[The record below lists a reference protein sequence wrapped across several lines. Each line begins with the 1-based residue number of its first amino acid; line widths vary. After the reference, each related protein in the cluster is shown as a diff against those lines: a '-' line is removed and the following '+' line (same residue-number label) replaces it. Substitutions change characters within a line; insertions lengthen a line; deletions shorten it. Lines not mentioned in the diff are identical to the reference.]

1 MRNEMPQA
9 RVELLVRNATVI
21 TMDPSRRILD
31 DGAIAIDHGVIRQ
44 IGTSAELAD
53 VSADVELA
61 GKDMIVLPGLINPH
75 IHLSY
80 SLGRG
85 CGDDLPF
92 PRWLPVVYRLED
104 AYTDDEWYLSS
115 LLSMAEM
122 IKSGTTCFGDTNIY
136 EELKIVAKA
145 VEVSGMRAVLGKI
158 IRDEDSDELRRN
170 SALRDIWKR
179 DHPRSLSVASAVEDW
194 KKWNGQFDGRLSMR
208 LSPAVWP
215 VCSKASYL
223 EAADASRT
231 HGIGSLIHHTETK
244 EWKTFVEREY
254 GKAPT
259 LMLQDFGI
267 LGPNTLLE
275 NMAWLNDEEIEVLAK
290 SRTPINYLPTSNL
303 KNYLGVLD
311 IRKISDRGIP
321 VSLGTSGGLINN
333 INDMFREMLV
343 LALQQRM
350 LRRETDAI
358 APETIL
364 EMATITAAKTLGLES
379 EIGSLE
385 PGKRADLCMIDT
397 RRPHLVPVV
406 NPVSTVV
413 YCASG
418 SDVDTVVIDGKV
430 VMKERKLKTLDEG
443 HLMDQARRDG
453 LAVLGRTGILS
464 QPQCQCRWPRI

>member
-1 MRNEMPQA
+1 MTEN
-9 RVELLVRNATVI
+9 RVDLIVRNATVI
-21 TMDPSRRILD
+21 TMDGSRRILD
-31 DGAIAIDHGVIRQ
+31 NGAIAIHKGLINAVGR
-44 IGTSAELAD
+44 SSELAD
-53 VSADVELA
+53 ITADVELK

-104 AYTDDEWYLSS
+104 GYTEDEWYLTS

-122 IKSGTTCFGDTNIY
+122 IKSGTTCFGDTNVY
-136 EELKIVAKA
+136 EELGTVAKA
-145 VEVSGMRAVLGKI
+145 VEASGMRAVLGKI
-158 IRDEDSDELRRN
+158 IRDEDSEELRRN
-170 SALRDIWKR
+170 PALRKIWTR
-179 DHPRSLSVASAVEDW
+179 DHPRSLSVAAAVENW
-194 KKWNGQFDGRLSMR
+194 RQWNGKFDGRLSIR

-223 EAADASRT
+223 QAAEASRT
-231 HGIGSLIHHTETK
+231 HGIGSLIHHTETV

-254 GKAPT
+254 GKTPT
-259 LMLQDFGI
+259 RMLQDFGI

-275 NMAWLNDEEIEVLAK
+275 NMTWLNDDEIDVLAE
-290 SRTPINYLPTSNL
+290 SGTPINYLPTSNL

-333 INDMFREMLV
+333 VNDMFREMLV

-350 LRRETDAI
+350 LRKETDAI
-358 APETIL
+358 APETVL
-364 EMATITAAKTLGLES
+364 EMATITAARTLGLES
-379 EIGSLE
+379 QIGSLE

-397 RRPHLVPVV
+397 RQPHLVPVV
-406 NPVSTVV
+406 NPVSTIV
-413 YCASG
+413 YCATG
-418 SDVDTVVIDGKV
+418 ADVDTVIIDGKV
-430 VMKERKLKTLDEG
+430 VMKERQLKTI
-443 HLMDQARRDG
+443 DQGDVVDRAQRDG
-453 LAVLGRTGILS
+453 LAALKRTGIFS
-464 QPQCQCRWPRI
+464 QPQCKCRWPRM